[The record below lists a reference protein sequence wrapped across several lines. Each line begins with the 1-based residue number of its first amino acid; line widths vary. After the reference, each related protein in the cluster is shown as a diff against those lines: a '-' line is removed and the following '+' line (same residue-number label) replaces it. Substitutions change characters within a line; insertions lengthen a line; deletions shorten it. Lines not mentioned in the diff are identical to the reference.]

1 MSPGSV
7 IHRAPNF
14 SKVHS
19 TTIYTHVGM
28 CVFTTVQPKVIS
40 FHTSPSRNGDSG
52 SLVSDIL
59 RNARK
64 KHFKVL

>member
-7 IHRAPNF
+7 IHRAPSF
-14 SKVHS
+14 SKVQS
-19 TTIYTHVGM
+19 STIYTHVGI

-64 KHFKVL
+64 KHFKAL